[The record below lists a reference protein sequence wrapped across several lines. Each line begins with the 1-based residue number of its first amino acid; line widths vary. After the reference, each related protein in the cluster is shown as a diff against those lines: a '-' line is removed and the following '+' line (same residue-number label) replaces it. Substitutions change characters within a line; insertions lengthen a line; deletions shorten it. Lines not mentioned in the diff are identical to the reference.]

1 MTTGDVTIL
10 HYDIPSELHRRA
22 KIAAATQGVTLKA
35 FVMTA
40 LDAAAVETLGDG
52 PKAKRARR

>member
-1 MTTGDVTIL
+1 MGDVTIL

-22 KIAAATQGVTLKA
+22 KIAAATDGVTLKA

-40 LDAAAVETLGDG
+40 LEAAVAQTLGDG
-52 PKAKRARR
+52 RKAKQVRR

>member
-1 MTTGDVTIL
+1 MGDVTIL
-10 HYDIPSELHRRA
+10 HYDIPSDLHRRA

-40 LDAAAVETLGDG
+40 LDAAVLATLGDG
-52 PKAKRARR
+52 PKAKRTRR

>member
-1 MTTGDVTIL
+1 MGDVTIL

-40 LDAAAVETLGDG
+40 LDAAVVETLGDG
-52 PKAKRARR
+52 PRAKRARR

>member
-1 MTTGDVTIL
+1 MGDLTIL

-40 LDAAAVETLGDG
+40 LDAAVVETLGDG
-52 PKAKRARR
+52 PRAKRARR

>member
-1 MTTGDVTIL
+1 MGDVTIL

-35 FVMTA
+35 FLMTA
-40 LDAAAVETLGDG
+40 LDTAVVETLGDG
-52 PKAKRARR
+52 QKATRARR

>member
-1 MTTGDVTIL
+1 MGDVTIL

-22 KIAAATQGVTLKA
+22 KVAAATQGVTLKA
-35 FVMTA
+35 FVMAA
-40 LDAAAVETLGDG
+40 LEAAVTDRDV